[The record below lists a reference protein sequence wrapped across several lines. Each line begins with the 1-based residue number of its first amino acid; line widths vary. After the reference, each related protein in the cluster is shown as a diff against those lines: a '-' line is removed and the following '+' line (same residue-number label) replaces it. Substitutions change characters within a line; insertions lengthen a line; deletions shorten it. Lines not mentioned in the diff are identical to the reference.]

1 MSLDQPEQ
9 VLTKYFEHH
18 ANVVAVRTFVT
29 EMVQET
35 CAQDIIVKTRTNW
48 DIGHTPYLSHV
59 FGLGGLRL
67 H

>member
-9 VLTKYFEHH
+9 VLAKYFELH
-18 ANVVAVRTFVT
+18 ANVVAVRTLVS

-35 CAQDIIVKTRTNW
+35 YAQDTIVKTRTNW
-48 DIGHTPYLSHV
+48 DISHAPYLSHV
-59 FGLGGLRL
+59 FDLDGLRL